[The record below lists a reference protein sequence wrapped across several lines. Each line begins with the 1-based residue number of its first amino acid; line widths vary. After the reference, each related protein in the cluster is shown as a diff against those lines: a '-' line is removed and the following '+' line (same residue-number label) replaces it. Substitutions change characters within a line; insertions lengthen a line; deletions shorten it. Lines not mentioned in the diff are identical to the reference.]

1 MPPIKKYRDFQ
12 PIHFRFTHKS
22 ESDLESFIKFLL
34 SYSVKT
40 LTVFE
45 DADLEVNRPHTHTI
59 IFVNETLSN
68 FRKQF
73 KKKFSDYGR
82 GDYGSCIIESL
93 EKMERYLCKGK
104 DRRDP
109 PDFRL
114 IKEYD
119 QTYLEIRHSE
129 YWDENDRLKSESEI
143 PGVVKNVKPKKD
155 TWMEETNKEIRRM
168 YPSFVIDKWEL
179 NARTRRIVF
188 DVVMEKLGKAVKK
201 ISPKIIRELCDGQ
214 LNNLCGYEVRK
225 EYWSQVFP
233 EEDRYHPYI

>member
-1 MPPIKKYRDFQ
+1 MPPIKKHRDFQ

-22 ESDLESFIKFLL
+22 ETDLESFIKFLL

-45 DADLEVNRPHTHTI
+45 DADLEVNRAHTHTI
-59 IFVNETLSN
+59 IFVNETLNN

-93 EKMERYLCKGK
+93 EKMERYVCKGK

-109 PDFRL
+109 PDYRL
-114 IKEYD
+114 IKEYE
-119 QTYLEIRHSE
+119 QTHLEQRHNE
-129 YWDENDRLKSESEI
+129 YWDENNKLIHQS
-143 PGVVKNVKPKKD
+143 VKNVKPKKI
-155 TWMEETNKEIRRM
+155 TWMEDVNLYIREQ
-168 YPSFVIDKWEL
+168 YPEDIFGKWEY
-179 NARTRRIVF
+179 NSTGKRIVY
-188 DVVMEKLGKAVKK
+188 DIVMQKLGKLVKK

-225 EYWSQVFP
+225 DYWSQVFP
-233 EEDRYHPYI
+233 EEDRYHPYT